1 MPYPGKKGLGKWV
14 EIEKGKSE
22 TVSESEIRDL
32 CAALI
37 EAGERLL
44 SAISS
49 RDNITEDFFHELA
62 LLTLGAQLDGSY
74 RVIVGQKAVAV
85 VRELIENIVKP
96 KNPSGFQERESEIEF
111 NNAAGRRVKI
121 RFGSDPDILVSERSG
136 NQYRHLLAI
145 EVKGG
150 SDLSNIHN
158 RLGEAEK
165 SHLKLSASGVLRWTI
180 IGVPVDEQTAR
191 MRSPSTNRFY
201 AISTLLIDGSQ
212 EYESFRRELISILGL
227 PE

>member
-1 MPYPGKKGLGKWV
+1 MWVISRLKSERGKILRDALREAVGKVGVQIIDRELHDMVSAGALNKLGAFGLRGEVLFAVPCLIKEKPTVSGYYRLILGISQKEYGKKGLGKWV

-74 RVIVGQKAVAV
+74 RVVVGQKAVAV

-96 KNPSGFQERESEIEF
+96 KNPNGFQERENEIEF

-136 NQYRHLLAI
+136 NQYRHL
-145 EVKGG
+145 
-150 SDLSNIHN
+150 
-158 RLGEAEK
+158 
-165 SHLKLSASGVLRWTI
+165 
-180 IGVPVDEQTAR
+180 
-191 MRSPSTNRFY
+191 
-201 AISTLLIDGSQ
+201 
-212 EYESFRRELISILGL
+212 
-227 PE
+227 